1 MKLHPDGTIEG
12 SPQEILE
19 YKRLQ
24 IPTVP
29 KRAEGIQSPLMPNPL
44 HPTVTCSGLQGI
56 RAENENPTYGGVKL
70 LSDNEN
76 PVI

>member
-1 MKLHPDGTIEG
+1 MKLHPDGTVEG

-24 IPTVP
+24 MPTVP

-44 HPTVTCSGLQGI
+44 HPAITCDSTTSGIYVSKQPSQ
-56 RAENENPTYGGVKL
+56 AKF
-70 LSDNEN
+70 
-76 PVI
+76 